1 MALPSTDCQRVA
13 QWLST
18 GAIKHTLD
26 PTTPNSVDLAR
37 FIARANG
44 ATTEELPD
52 AGPARPEA
60 EAALVRAVGPV
71 GQHFLFVL
79 LDGMGMNLL
88 EAALPPTSFLRRHL
102 VQAMHSVFPATTTAA
117 LNSLASAV
125 YPSAHG
131 LPGWTIRT
139 TTSAG
144 VEITATPLPFIE
156 DGSAAPLSKVGV
168 TPTELFRTTPIY
180 NSYRRPAHQISA
192 YAGTAFS
199 DYSTGWCPSTKTDS
213 ISAAIDAIAERWRAA
228 DIGETFTY
236 WYNPEPDSA
245 SHKHGW
251 RSEEVAAALVALDA
265 GLERLWSTT
274 QGVRGGRTIVVSAD
288 HGHLECHGEQTMVL
302 GAQPEDEELVSL
314 LRCNPTVEPRTPGFH
329 VREGTIEGLNRRG
342 RFAEAFRASRFGRH
356 FALLTTDEADALE
369 LFGPVG
375 IHIPQQCTGAL
386 VVIDVGF
393 A

>member
-1 MALPSTDCQRVA
+1 MAPASTDCQRVA

-44 ATTEELPD
+44 ATPEELPN

-60 EAALVRAVGPV
+60 EAALVAAVGPV

-88 EAALPPTSFLRRHL
+88 EAALPPSSFLRRHL
-102 VQAMHSVFPATTTAA
+102 AQPMHSVFPATTTAA

-125 YPSAHG
+125 HPSAHG

-156 DGSAAPLSKVGV
+156 DGSAAPLGKVGIH
-168 TPTELFRTTPIY
+168 PTELFRAAPIY
-180 NSYRRPAHQISA
+180 NSYRRPAHQVSA
-192 YAGTAFS
+192 YAGTTFS
-199 DYSTGWCPSTKTDS
+199 DYSTGWCPSSKSDS
-213 ISAAIDAIAERWRAA
+213 ISAAIAAIAERWRAA
-228 DIGETFTY
+228 DSETFTY
-236 WYNPEPDSA
+236 WYNAEPDSS

-251 RSEEVAAALVALDA
+251 RSEQVVAELVALDA
-265 GLERLWSTT
+265 GLERLWANTR
-274 QGVRGGRTIVVSAD
+274 GVCGGRTVIVSAD

-302 GAQPEDEELVSL
+302 GAQPEDEELLSL
-314 LRCNPTVEPRTPGFH
+314 LRCNPTIEPRTPGFH
-329 VREGTIEGLNRRG
+329 VREGAVEGLNRS

-356 FALLTTDEADALE
+356 FALLTAEEADALE
-369 LFGPVG
+369 LLGPVG
-375 IHIPQQCTGAL
+375 LHISYSCSAL
-386 VVIDVGF
+386 KQ
-393 A
+393 